1 MGRRGR
7 GHEGEGAK
15 GGRGRGHVGKAR
27 LGREGEGAKGGQG
40 QWHVGNAMAHAKV
53 IAGQEGDSNRAL
65 HHKMKAKGKAMMCR
79 MKKARAEEEK
89 T

>member
-1 MGRRGR
+1 MKGRARREGEGEGTLGRRGW
-7 GHEGEGAK
+7 EG
-15 GGRGRGHVGKAR
+15 RAR
-27 LGREGEGAKGGQG
+27 ARREGKGAKGGQG
-40 QWHVGNAMAHAKV
+40 QRHVGNAMAHAKV